1 MKNKIQDLRDHL
13 FLQME
18 RLNDDSLSAEDLQ
31 KEINRA
37 SAMSEL
43 GKVIVDSAK
52 TQVLAQKWTGEKKGI
67 KTISEG
73 VDGFTETEVIPLE
86 RPKAVYNNKYH
97 LRSLTPPNNNEKN

>member
-13 FLQME
+13 FEQME
-18 RLNDDSLSAEDLQ
+18 RLNDDKLTPEELQ
-31 KEINRA
+31 REITRA

-73 VDGFTETEVIPLE
+73 VDDFTETAVIPLE
-86 RPKAVYNNKYH
+86 RPKAVYSNKNH
-97 LRSLTPPNNNEKN
+97 QAALEA

>member
-13 FLQME
+13 FEQME
-18 RLNDDSLSAEDLQ
+18 RLNNDELTPEELQ
-31 KEINRA
+31 REVTRA

-73 VDGFTETEVIPLE
+73 VDDFTETAVIPLE
-86 RPKAVYNNKYH
+86 RPKAVYNNKNH
-97 LRSLTPPNNNEKN
+97 QAALEA